1 MDLTTGQLVMLSL
14 FQEYDI
20 KGTLSGKYRIYG
32 HGGVPVDALGYM
44 LQRLGYQG
52 TGEERCNSPEGSP
65 ISPYK
70 ASAMELKID
79 EYALARFYHEI
90 DRNHSTNE
98 SIKAMFHR
106 VTGIPKNALQ

>member
-20 KGTLSGKYRIYG
+20 KGTLSGKRKIYG
-32 HGGVPVDALGYM
+32 YSGEPVDALGYM

-52 TGEERCNSPEGSP
+52 TGLEACKNPMGQP
-65 ISPYK
+65 VSPYT
-70 ASAMELKID
+70 ASEQELGINN
-79 EYALARFYHEI
+79 EQLQAFYIEI
-90 DRNHSTNE
+90 DRPASTNA

-106 VTGIPKNALQ
+106 VTGIPENALS